1 MRIYALAA
9 AALLL
14 AGCETQQELHS
25 YYMAQHPM
33 QVCYKAITSQRDD
46 IRQAAG
52 AVLMQRGIDCN
63 PYMPAIA
70 ARANANQAQINTGLM
85 LMQAGRAQPAA
96 TPGLQANCR
105 SYNRGTYIQTV
116 CD

>member
-1 MRIYALAA
+1 MRIALLA

-14 AGCETQQELHS
+14 AGCETQQELQT

-33 QVCYKAITSQRDD
+33 QVCYKAITSPRDD

-52 AVLMQRGIDCN
+52 TVLMQRGIDCN

-70 ARANANQAQINTGLM
+70 ARANASQAQLNTGLM
-85 LMQAGRAQPAA
+85 LMQAGRAQPA
-96 TPGLQANCR
+96 PSSGLQANCR
-105 SYNRGTYIQTV
+105 SYDRGTYTQTV